1 MPSVVSVPVATS
13 CLPAETPAMPSIT
26 PNTELAAL
34 DDRGLVLRIASERLD
49 LIAYARQAEALILAC
64 K

>member
-1 MPSVVSVPVATS
+1 
-13 CLPAETPAMPSIT
+13 MPSIT